1 MKKWLPW
8 KVRSSSF
15 SLQKPTPIA
24 LVGLVVLLCVGGTLL
39 LAPESGAEQAL
50 AGPGV
55 LELKIYGEVQ
65 PILATYIGEGLDD
78 AARRHAALVLITM
91 DTPGGLSDSM
101 KDIIQRI
108 LMSPTPVAVYVSPTG
123 ARGASAGFYILLSAD
138 IAAMAPGTHAG
149 AASPII
155 AIGGFPQQID
165 EVFRKKINQDAMAF
179 LRSFTE
185 RRGRNPELAE
195 KAITESKAFTEKEAL
210 DGKMIDLIVNSPEDL
225 LQKLDGRTIT
235 RFDGTKVTLALKN
248 PARIPF
254 ELSARQKFLARIVEP
269 DVFFVLL
276 ILGVLG
282 LYTEFTHPGVIAP
295 GVIGGICLILALY
308 AMHFLPVNLAGLF
321 LIGLSLAFFI
331 LEAKAPSHGVLA
343 FGGVVSMFLGA
354 LFLIRSPLTAGGVS
368 LGVALAATIPFA
380 VLAVI
385 LTRLVLRSR
394 KWKTAT
400 GREELIGSNGVV
412 TAALQ
417 AGAEGMVRVHGELW
431 LAESEFPVAQGKTV
445 KVVRVEGLKLFVEPA
460 EAAGPAVK

>member
-1 MKKWLPW
+1 MSDWFHQLR
-8 KVRSSSF
+8 RSFCLDLSRFVAYSF
-15 SLQKPTPIA
+15 F
-24 LVGLVVLLCVGGTLL
+24 LCVLCAGAIFLL
-39 LAPESGAEQAL
+39 MPSVAADEHSP
-50 AGPGV
+50 GPLV
-55 LELKIYGEVQ
+55 LELSLDGEVE
-65 PILATYIGEGLDD
+65 PILATYIDEGLAD
-78 AARRHAALVLITM
+78 AAKRHAALVLITM

-101 KDIIQRI
+101 KDMIQHI
-108 LMSPTPVAVYVSPTG
+108 LASPVPVAVYVSPTG
-123 ARGASAGFYILLSAD
+123 GRGASAGFYILLSAD

-210 DGKMIDLIVNSPEDL
+210 DAKMIDLIASSPEDL
-225 LQKLDGRTIT
+225 LRQLDGRTIK
-235 RFDGTKVTLALKN
+235 RFDGTQVTLALKN
-248 PARIPF
+248 PVRAPF

-321 LIGLSLAFFI
+321 LIALALAFFI

-354 LFLIRSPLTAGGVS
+354 LFLIRSPLTSGGVS
-368 LGVALAATIPFA
+368 VGVALAGTLPFA
-380 VLAVI
+380 VLAVV
-385 LTRLVLRSR
+385 LMRLVLRSR
-394 KWKTAT
+394 KWKSVT
-400 GREELIGSNGVV
+400 GKEELIGAPGVAV
-412 TAALQ
+412 ARLS
-417 AGAEGMVRVHGELW
+417 AGSEGMIRVHGELW
-431 LAESEFPVAQGKTV
+431 RAESSRPVQEGETV
-445 KVVRVEGLKLFVEPA
+445 RVLRVEGLKLYVEPA
-460 EAAGPAVK
+460 DVAVSAAK